1 MKRKKIFITAALT
14 GAVHV
19 PSMSPYLPVTPQE
32 LADEAVRAY
41 EAGASTVHIHTRNP
55 KTGEPDASLDLMRE
69 TLKLI
74 KARCDVVC
82 CVTTGAS
89 QLMTLEERLAPVAE
103 FKPELATLNAG
114 SMNFVL
120 SDIAKKIPD
129 GFGWEK
135 PYLKATRGNVFA
147 NSFNSLEAFIE
158 TMNKNGTRPEFE
170 VYDVAMIN
178 NIAYFIKEG
187 IIKLP
192 VYMQFVLGITGV
204 LPASVGNLNFLYETA
219 CRQIG
224 EENFIWSVA
233 GAGRHQMQMAAAGLA
248 LGGNVRVGL
257 EDNLYLEPGQLAKSS
272 GEQVAAVRDMAMIMG
287 YDIATSADV
296 RKQLSL
302 KGAEKIVL

>member
-1 MKRKKIFITAALT
+1 MKKKICITAALT

-19 PSMSPYLPVTPQE
+19 PRMSPYLPITPQE

-69 TLKLI
+69 TLELI
-74 KARCDVVC
+74 KARCDVIC

-89 QLMTLEERLAPVAE
+89 QLMSLEERLAPVSA

-120 SDIAKKIPD
+120 ADIAKKIPD

-135 PYLKATRGNVFA
+135 PYLTATRGNVLA
-147 NSFNSLEAFIE
+147 NSYNSLESFIE

-170 VYDVAMIN
+170 VYDASMISN
-178 NIAYFIKEG
+178 VAYFINSG
-187 IIKLP
+187 AIKLP
-192 VYMQFVLGITGV
+192 VYLQFVLGITGG
-204 LPASVGNLNFLYETA
+204 LPATVNNLNFLYETA
-219 CRQIG
+219 CKEIG
-224 EENFIWSVA
+224 KDKFIWSVA
-233 GAGRHQMQMAAAGLA
+233 GAGRHQFQMAACGLA

-257 EDNLYLEPGQLAKSS
+257 EDNLFLEPGVLAKSS

-287 YDIATSADV
+287 YDVATPAEV
-296 RKQLSL
+296 RKMLDL
-302 KGAEKIVL
+302 KGVDEINI

>member
-41 EAGASTVHIHTRNP
+41 EAGASTVHIHTKS

-74 KARCDVVC
+74 KVRCDVVC

-89 QLMTLEERLAPVAE
+89 QLMTLEERLAPVSE

-120 SDIAKKIPD
+120 SDIAEKIPD

-135 PYLKATRGNVFA
+135 PYLKATRGNVFS

-178 NIAYFIKEG
+178 NIAYFIREG
-187 IIKLP
+187 IIRLP
-192 VYMQFVLGITGV
+192 VYMQFRTWNYRRGSYICGKPELLVRNGLQTDRRRKLHLV
-204 LPASVGNLNFLYETA
+204 RSRRRKTRCRWRQPAWL
-219 CRQIG
+219 
-224 EENFIWSVA
+224 
-233 GAGRHQMQMAAAGLA
+233 
-248 LGGNVRVGL
+248 
-257 EDNLYLEPGQLAKSS
+257 
-272 GEQVAAVRDMAMIMG
+272 
-287 YDIATSADV
+287 
-296 RKQLSL
+296 
-302 KGAEKIVL
+302 

>member
-74 KARCDVVC
+74 KVRCDVVC

-89 QLMTLEERLAPVAE
+89 QLMTLEERLAPVSE

-120 SDIAKKIPD
+120 SDIAKRFPMGSAGKSHIS
-129 GFGWEK
+129 K
-135 PYLKATRGNVFA
+135 PQGATCSPTASTVW
-147 NSFNSLEAFIE
+147 
-158 TMNKNGTRPEFE
+158 RP
-170 VYDVAMIN
+170 
-178 NIAYFIKEG
+178 
-187 IIKLP
+187 
-192 VYMQFVLGITGV
+192 
-204 LPASVGNLNFLYETA
+204 S
-219 CRQIG
+219 
-224 EENFIWSVA
+224 
-233 GAGRHQMQMAAAGLA
+233 
-248 LGGNVRVGL
+248 
-257 EDNLYLEPGQLAKSS
+257 
-272 GEQVAAVRDMAMIMG
+272 
-287 YDIATSADV
+287 
-296 RKQLSL
+296 
-302 KGAEKIVL
+302 